1 MVYGNRWITMK
12 LNLNNWITELL
23 KSVVLQHIPQ
33 MNWKFPPPIS
43 KNITHFATQNKLRTG
58 KHERPRKPKTITKT
72 KHNTSSSGNSMTG
85 WGLGRTNWSM
95 GKTPTMGVVGVE
107 QEVMRRG
114 SDGLRP
120 TYTSSYSRKSNS
132 LRAAA
137 LCKCVVGDKCYCGF
151 DISVVCDQYQLNFY

>member
-1 MVYGNRWITMK
+1 MDYYEIK
-12 LNLNNWITELL
+12 FKWITELL

-33 MNWKFPPPIS
+33 LPFRAKWIENSFRRFPKKP
-43 KNITHFATQNKLRTG
+43 THFATQNKLRTG

-151 DISVVCDQYQLNFY
+151 DISVVCDQYQLYFY